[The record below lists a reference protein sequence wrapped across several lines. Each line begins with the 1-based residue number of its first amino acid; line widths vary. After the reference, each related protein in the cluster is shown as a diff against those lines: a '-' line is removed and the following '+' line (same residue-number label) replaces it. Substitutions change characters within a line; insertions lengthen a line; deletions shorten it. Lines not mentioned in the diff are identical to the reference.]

1 MTSSWRAR
9 WRPRGTRRNEMSR
22 HTLSVLVEDKPGVL
36 ARVASLFS
44 RRGFNIESLAVGP
57 TEVPEVSRMTI
68 VVNVTGLPLEQ
79 VTKQLNKLV
88 NVLKIVEL
96 DEASSVQRAIA
107 LVKVKADA
115 GHPGYGFLSE
125 NYKFVEI
132 LEQHKVK
139 FIGPSSELIRK
150 MGDKIEAKKIAK
162 SLGLPIVSGSETGIK
177 DIGEA
182 IKISKQIGFPILI
195 KAAGGGGGK
204 GMRIVHSED
213 KLEENIKIAQTEAKK
228 FFNNEEVFIEKFFE
242 NPRHIE
248 VQILSDGKD
257 NTVHLGE
264 RDCSVQ
270 RRYQKIIEESP
281 CPVISDEQ
289 RKYLLDVSVNAISK
303 LGYEGAGT
311 LEFIYDKGKFYF
323 LEMNTRLQV
332 EHPVTEEVTGIDLV
346 KRQIEIASTGKLSLQ
361 QKDITFFGHAIEC
374 RINAEDPSKDFLPS
388 AGTIKTYNQPSGPG
402 TRVDSCVFQGCK
414 IPPYYDSLVAK
425 LICHGKDRTSAI
437 SRLKRSLDEFV
448 IEGVSST
455 IDLHKKIL
463 RNEDFINSKYDVNWL
478 SKTKFY

>member
-1 MTSSWRAR
+1 MIKKILIANRGEIAVRVIRAC
-9 WRPRGTRRNEMSR
+9 
-22 HTLSVLVEDKPGVL
+22 K
-36 ARVASLFS
+36 
-44 RRGFNIESLAVGP
+44 
-57 TEVPEVSRMTI
+57 
-68 VVNVTGLPLEQ
+68 
-79 VTKQLNKLV
+79 
-88 NVLKIVEL
+88 EL
-96 DEASSVQRAIA
+96 AIA
-107 LVKVKADA
+107 TVAVHSTADNESMHVRLADESICIGSQKAQDSYLNIPSLISAIEITGADA
-115 GHPGYGFLSE
+115 VHPGYGFLSE
-125 NYKFVEI
+125 NYKFAEI
-132 LEQHKVK
+132 LEQHKIK

-177 DIGEA
+177 DISEA
-182 IKISKQIGFPILI
+182 IKISKEIGFPVLI

-228 FFNNEEVFIEKFFE
+228 FFNNDEVFIEKFFE

-281 CPVISDEQ
+281 CPVINDEQ

-332 EHPVTEEVTGIDLV
+332 EHTVTEEVTGIDLV
-346 KRQIEIASTGKLSLQ
+346 KRQIEIASTGKLNLQ

-425 LICHGKDRTSAI
+425 LICHGRDRASAI

-448 IEGVSST
+448 IEGVSTT

-463 RNEDFINSKYDVNWL
+463 RNEDFVNSKYDVNWL

>member
-1 MTSSWRAR
+1 MIKKILIANRGEIAVRVIRACKELEIA
-9 WRPRGTRRNEMSR
+9 TVAVHSTADNESMHVR
-22 HTLSVLVEDKPGVL
+22 L
-36 ARVASLFS
+36 ADESICIGSQKAQDSYLNIPSLIS
-44 RRGFNIESLAVGP
+44 AIE
-57 TEVPEVSRMTI
+57 I
-68 VVNVTGLPLEQ
+68 TG
-79 VTKQLNKLV
+79 
-88 NVLKIVEL
+88 
-96 DEASSVQRAIA
+96 
-107 LVKVKADA
+107 ADA
-115 GHPGYGFLSE
+115 VHPGYGFLSE
-125 NYKFVEI
+125 NYKFAEI
-132 LEQHKVK
+132 LEQHKIK

-177 DIGEA
+177 DISEA
-182 IKISKQIGFPILI
+182 IKISKEIGFPVLI

-281 CPVISDEQ
+281 CPVINDEQ

-346 KRQIEIASTGKLSLQ
+346 KRQIEIASTGKLNLQ

-425 LICHGKDRTSAI
+425 LICHGRDRASAI

-448 IEGVSST
+448 IEGVNTT

>member
-1 MTSSWRAR
+1 MIKKILIANRGEIAVRVIRACKELEIA
-9 WRPRGTRRNEMSR
+9 TVAVHSTADNESMHVR
-22 HTLSVLVEDKPGVL
+22 L
-36 ARVASLFS
+36 ADESICIGSQKAQDSYLNIPSLIS
-44 RRGFNIESLAVGP
+44 AIE
-57 TEVPEVSRMTI
+57 I
-68 VVNVTGLPLEQ
+68 TG
-79 VTKQLNKLV
+79 
-88 NVLKIVEL
+88 
-96 DEASSVQRAIA
+96 
-107 LVKVKADA
+107 ADA
-115 GHPGYGFLSE
+115 VHPGYGFLSE
-125 NYKFVEI
+125 NYKFAEI

-289 RKYLLDVSVNAISK
+289 RKYLLDVSVNAIAK

-448 IEGVSST
+448 IEGISST

>member
-1 MTSSWRAR
+1 MIKKILIANRGEIAVRIIRACKELEIA
-9 WRPRGTRRNEMSR
+9 TVAVHSTADNEAMHVR
-22 HTLSVLVEDKPGVL
+22 L
-36 ARVASLFS
+36 ADESICIGSQKAQDSYLNIPSLIS
-44 RRGFNIESLAVGP
+44 AIE
-57 TEVPEVSRMTI
+57 I
-68 VVNVTGLPLEQ
+68 TG
-79 VTKQLNKLV
+79 
-88 NVLKIVEL
+88 
-96 DEASSVQRAIA
+96 
-107 LVKVKADA
+107 ADA
-115 GHPGYGFLSE
+115 VHPGYGFLSE
-125 NYKFVEI
+125 NYKFAEI
-132 LEQHKVK
+132 LEQHKIK

-177 DIGEA
+177 DINEA
-182 IKISKQIGFPILI
+182 IKISKEIGFPVLI

-228 FFNNEEVFIEKFFE
+228 FFDNEEVFIEKFLE

-248 VQILSDGKD
+248 VQILSDGKG

-281 CPVISDEQ
+281 CPVINDEQ

-303 LGYEGAGT
+303 LSYEGAGT
-311 LEFIYDKGKFYF
+311 LEFIFDKGKFYF

-346 KRQIEIASTGKLSLQ
+346 KRQIEIASTGKLNLQ
-361 QKDITFFGHAIEC
+361 QKDIIFFGHVIEC
-374 RINAEDPSKDFLPS
+374 RINAEDPSKNFLPS

-402 TRVDSCVFQGCK
+402 TRVDSCIFQGCK

-425 LICHGKDRTSAI
+425 LICHGRDRASAI

-448 IEGVSST
+448 VEGISTT

-463 RNEDFINSKYDVNWL
+463 RNEDFVKSKYDVNWL
-478 SKTKFY
+478 SKIKFY

>member
-1 MTSSWRAR
+1 MIKKILIANRGEIAVRVIRACKELEIA
-9 WRPRGTRRNEMSR
+9 TVAVHSTADNESMHVR
-22 HTLSVLVEDKPGVL
+22 L
-36 ARVASLFS
+36 ADESICIGSQKAQDSYLNIPSLIS
-44 RRGFNIESLAVGP
+44 AIE
-57 TEVPEVSRMTI
+57 I
-68 VVNVTGLPLEQ
+68 TG
-79 VTKQLNKLV
+79 
-88 NVLKIVEL
+88 
-96 DEASSVQRAIA
+96 
-107 LVKVKADA
+107 ADA
-115 GHPGYGFLSE
+115 VHPGYGFLSE
-125 NYKFVEI
+125 NYKFAEI
-132 LEQHKVK
+132 LEQHKIK

-182 IKISKQIGFPILI
+182 IKISKEIGFPVLI

-204 GMRIVHSED
+204 GMRIVYSED

-228 FFNNEEVFIEKFFE
+228 FFNNDEVFIEKFFE

-281 CPVISDEQ
+281 CPVINDEQ

-346 KRQIEIASTGKLSLQ
+346 KRQIEIASTGKLNLQ
-361 QKDITFFGHAIEC
+361 QKDIIFFGHAIEC

-425 LICHGKDRTSAI
+425 LICHGRDRASAI

-448 IEGVSST
+448 IEGVSTT

>member
-1 MTSSWRAR
+1 MIKKILIANRGEIAVRVIRACKELEIA
-9 WRPRGTRRNEMSR
+9 TVAVHSTADNESMHVR
-22 HTLSVLVEDKPGVL
+22 L
-36 ARVASLFS
+36 ADESICIGSQKAQDSYLNIPSLIS
-44 RRGFNIESLAVGP
+44 AIE
-57 TEVPEVSRMTI
+57 I
-68 VVNVTGLPLEQ
+68 TG
-79 VTKQLNKLV
+79 
-88 NVLKIVEL
+88 
-96 DEASSVQRAIA
+96 
-107 LVKVKADA
+107 ADA
-115 GHPGYGFLSE
+115 VHPGYGFLSE
-125 NYKFVEI
+125 NYKFAEI
-132 LEQHKVK
+132 LEQHKIK

-182 IKISKQIGFPILI
+182 IKISKEIGFPVLI

-228 FFNNEEVFIEKFFE
+228 FFNNDEVFIEKFFE

-281 CPVISDEQ
+281 CPVINDEQ

-346 KRQIEIASTGKLSLQ
+346 KRQIEIASTGTLNLQ
-361 QKDITFFGHAIEC
+361 QKDIIFFGHAIEC

-425 LICHGKDRTSAI
+425 LICHGRDRASAI

-448 IEGVSST
+448 IEGVSTT

>member
-1 MTSSWRAR
+1 MIKKILIANRGEIAVRVIRACKELEIQ
-9 WRPRGTRRNEMSR
+9 TVAVHSTADNESMHVR
-22 HTLSVLVEDKPGVL
+22 L
-36 ARVASLFS
+36 ADESICIGSPKAQDSYLNVASLIS
-44 RRGFNIESLAVGP
+44 AIE
-57 TEVPEVSRMTI
+57 I
-68 VVNVTGLPLEQ
+68 TG
-79 VTKQLNKLV
+79 
-88 NVLKIVEL
+88 
-96 DEASSVQRAIA
+96 
-107 LVKVKADA
+107 ADA
-115 GHPGYGFLSE
+115 VHPGYGFLSE
-125 NYKFVEI
+125 NYKFAEI
-132 LEQHKVK
+132 LEQHKIK

-162 SLGLPIVSGSETGIK
+162 SLGLPIVAGSETGIK
-177 DIGEA
+177 DINEA
-182 IKISKQIGFPILI
+182 KRIAKEVGFPVLI

-213 KLEENIKIAQTEAKK
+213 KLEENIKIAESEAKK

-248 VQILSDGKD
+248 VQILSDGKN

-281 CPVISDEQ
+281 CPIINDEQ

-332 EHPVTEEVTGIDLV
+332 EHPVTEEVTGVDLV
-346 KRQIEIASTGKLSLQ
+346 KRQIEIASTGKLSLN

-388 AGTIKTYNQPSGPG
+388 AGTIKIYNQPSGPG

-425 LICHGKDRTSAI
+425 LICHGKDRSSAI
-437 SRLKRSLDEFV
+437 ARLKRALDEFV
-448 IEGVSST
+448 IDGVKTT

>member
-1 MTSSWRAR
+1 MIKKILIANRGEIAVRVIRACKELEIA
-9 WRPRGTRRNEMSR
+9 TVAVHSTADNESMHVR
-22 HTLSVLVEDKPGVL
+22 L
-36 ARVASLFS
+36 ADESICIGSQKAQDSYLNIPSLIS
-44 RRGFNIESLAVGP
+44 AIE
-57 TEVPEVSRMTI
+57 I
-68 VVNVTGLPLEQ
+68 TG
-79 VTKQLNKLV
+79 
-88 NVLKIVEL
+88 
-96 DEASSVQRAIA
+96 
-107 LVKVKADA
+107 ADA
-115 GHPGYGFLSE
+115 VHPGYGFLSE
-125 NYKFVEI
+125 NYKFAEI
-132 LEQHKVK
+132 LEQHKIK

-177 DIGEA
+177 DINEA
-182 IKISKQIGFPILI
+182 IKISKQIGFPVLI

-281 CPVISDEQ
+281 CPVINDEE
-289 RKYLLDVSVNAISK
+289 RKYLLDVSVSAISK

-346 KRQIEIASTGKLSLQ
+346 KRQIEIASTGKLSLL

-374 RINAEDPSKDFLPS
+374 RINAEDPSKNFLPS
-388 AGTIKTYNQPSGPG
+388 AGTVKTYNQPSGPG

-414 IPPYYDSLVAK
+414 VPPYYDSLVAK
-425 LICHGKDRTSAI
+425 LICHGKDRASAI

-478 SKTKFY
+478 TKTKFY

>member
-1 MTSSWRAR
+1 MIKKILIANRGEIAVRVIRACKELEIA
-9 WRPRGTRRNEMSR
+9 TVAVHSTADNESMHVR
-22 HTLSVLVEDKPGVL
+22 L
-36 ARVASLFS
+36 ADESICIGSQKAQDSYLNIPSLIS
-44 RRGFNIESLAVGP
+44 AIE
-57 TEVPEVSRMTI
+57 I
-68 VVNVTGLPLEQ
+68 TG
-79 VTKQLNKLV
+79 
-88 NVLKIVEL
+88 
-96 DEASSVQRAIA
+96 
-107 LVKVKADA
+107 ADA
-115 GHPGYGFLSE
+115 VHPGYGFLSE
-125 NYKFVEI
+125 NYKFAEI
-132 LEQHKVK
+132 LEQHKIK

-177 DIGEA
+177 DINEA
-182 IKISKQIGFPILI
+182 IKISKEIGFPVLI

-228 FFNNEEVFIEKFFE
+228 FFNNDEVFIEKFFE

-281 CPVISDEQ
+281 CPVINDEQ

-346 KRQIEIASTGKLSLQ
+346 KRQIEIASTGKLNLQ

-425 LICHGKDRTSAI
+425 LICHGRDRSSAI

-448 IEGVSST
+448 IEGVNTT

-463 RNEDFINSKYDVNWL
+463 RNEDFVNSKYDVNWL

>member
-1 MTSSWRAR
+1 MIKKILIANRGEIAVRVIRACKELEIA
-9 WRPRGTRRNEMSR
+9 TVAVHSTADNESMHVR
-22 HTLSVLVEDKPGVL
+22 L
-36 ARVASLFS
+36 ADESICIGSQKAQDSYLNIPSLIS
-44 RRGFNIESLAVGP
+44 AIE
-57 TEVPEVSRMTI
+57 I
-68 VVNVTGLPLEQ
+68 TG
-79 VTKQLNKLV
+79 
-88 NVLKIVEL
+88 
-96 DEASSVQRAIA
+96 
-107 LVKVKADA
+107 ADA
-115 GHPGYGFLSE
+115 VHPGYGFLSE
-125 NYKFVEI
+125 NYKFAEI
-132 LEQHKVK
+132 LEQHKIK

-182 IKISKQIGFPILI
+182 IKISKEIGFPVLI

-228 FFNNEEVFIEKFFE
+228 FFNNDEVFIEKFFE

-281 CPVISDEQ
+281 CPVINDEQ

-346 KRQIEIASTGKLSLQ
+346 KRQIEIASTGKLNLQ
-361 QKDITFFGHAIEC
+361 QKDIVFFGHAIEC

-425 LICHGKDRTSAI
+425 LICHGRDRASAI

-448 IEGVSST
+448 IEGVSTT

>member
-1 MTSSWRAR
+1 MIKKILIANRGEIAVRVIRACKELEIA
-9 WRPRGTRRNEMSR
+9 TVAVHSTADNESMHVR
-22 HTLSVLVEDKPGVL
+22 L
-36 ARVASLFS
+36 ADESICIGSQKAQDSYLNIPSLIS
-44 RRGFNIESLAVGP
+44 AIE
-57 TEVPEVSRMTI
+57 I
-68 VVNVTGLPLEQ
+68 TG
-79 VTKQLNKLV
+79 
-88 NVLKIVEL
+88 
-96 DEASSVQRAIA
+96 
-107 LVKVKADA
+107 ADA
-115 GHPGYGFLSE
+115 VHPGYGFLSE
-125 NYKFVEI
+125 NYKFAEI
-132 LEQHKVK
+132 LEQHKIK

-177 DIGEA
+177 DISEA
-182 IKISKQIGFPILI
+182 IKISKEIGFPVLI

-281 CPVISDEQ
+281 CPVINDEQ

-346 KRQIEIASTGKLSLQ
+346 KRQIEIASTGKLNLQ

-425 LICHGKDRTSAI
+425 LICHGRDRASAI

-448 IEGVSST
+448 IEGVSTT

-463 RNEDFINSKYDVNWL
+463 RNKDFINSKYDVNWL

>member
-1 MTSSWRAR
+1 MIKKILIANRGEIAVRVIRACKEL
-9 WRPRGTRRNEMSR
+9 GIATVAVHSTADNESMHVR
-22 HTLSVLVEDKPGVL
+22 L
-36 ARVASLFS
+36 ADESICIGSQKAQDSYLNIPSLIS
-44 RRGFNIESLAVGP
+44 AIE
-57 TEVPEVSRMTI
+57 I
-68 VVNVTGLPLEQ
+68 TG
-79 VTKQLNKLV
+79 
-88 NVLKIVEL
+88 
-96 DEASSVQRAIA
+96 
-107 LVKVKADA
+107 ADA
-115 GHPGYGFLSE
+115 VHPGYGFLSE

-150 MGDKIEAKKIAK
+150 MGNKIEAKKIAK
-162 SLGLPIVSGSETGIK
+162 SLGLPIISGSETGIR
-177 DIGEA
+177 DISEA

-195 KAAGGGGGK
+195 KASGGGGGK
-204 GMRIVHSED
+204 GIRIVYSED
-213 KLEENIKIAQTEAKK
+213 KLEENIKIAHIEAKK

-257 NTVHLGE
+257 NTVHLGD

-270 RRYQKIIEESP
+270 RRHQKIIEESP
-281 CPVISDEQ
+281 SPVISDEQ
-289 RKYLLDVSVNAISK
+289 RKYLMNVSVNAISK

-332 EHPVTEEVTGIDLV
+332 EHPVTEEVTGIDLA

-361 QKDITFFGHAIEC
+361 QKDIIFFGHAIEC

-402 TRVDSCVFQGCK
+402 TRVDSCIFQGCK

-455 IDLHKKIL
+455 IDLYKKIL
-463 RNEDFINSKYDVNWL
+463 RNEDFISSKYDVNWL

>member
-1 MTSSWRAR
+1 MIKKILIANRGEIAVRVIRACKELEIA
-9 WRPRGTRRNEMSR
+9 TVAVHSTADNESMHVR
-22 HTLSVLVEDKPGVL
+22 L
-36 ARVASLFS
+36 ADESICIGSQKAQDSYLNIPSLIS
-44 RRGFNIESLAVGP
+44 AIE
-57 TEVPEVSRMTI
+57 I
-68 VVNVTGLPLEQ
+68 TG
-79 VTKQLNKLV
+79 
-88 NVLKIVEL
+88 
-96 DEASSVQRAIA
+96 
-107 LVKVKADA
+107 ADA
-115 GHPGYGFLSE
+115 VHPGYGFLSE
-125 NYKFVEI
+125 NYKFAEI

-182 IKISKQIGFPILI
+182 IIISKQIGFPILI

-361 QKDITFFGHAIEC
+361 QKDITFFGHAMEC

-463 RNEDFINSKYDVNWL
+463 RNEDFISSKYDVNWL
-478 SKTKFY
+478 LKTKFY

>member
-1 MTSSWRAR
+1 MIKKILIANRGEIAVRVIRACKELEIA
-9 WRPRGTRRNEMSR
+9 TVAVHSTADNESMHVR
-22 HTLSVLVEDKPGVL
+22 L
-36 ARVASLFS
+36 ADESICIGSQKAQDSYLNIPSLIS
-44 RRGFNIESLAVGP
+44 AIE
-57 TEVPEVSRMTI
+57 I
-68 VVNVTGLPLEQ
+68 TG
-79 VTKQLNKLV
+79 
-88 NVLKIVEL
+88 
-96 DEASSVQRAIA
+96 
-107 LVKVKADA
+107 ADA
-115 GHPGYGFLSE
+115 VHPGYGFLSE
-125 NYKFVEI
+125 NYKFAEI
-132 LEQHKVK
+132 LEQHKIK

-177 DIGEA
+177 DISEA
-182 IKISKQIGFPILI
+182 IKISKEIGFPVLI

-228 FFNNEEVFIEKFFE
+228 FFNNDEVFIEKFFE

-248 VQILSDGKD
+248 VQILSDGKN

-281 CPVISDEQ
+281 CPVINDEQ

-346 KRQIEIASTGKLSLQ
+346 KRQIEIASTGKLNLQ

-374 RINAEDPSKDFLPS
+374 RINAEDPSKNFLPS

-425 LICHGKDRTSAI
+425 LICHGRDRASAI

-448 IEGVSST
+448 IEGVSTT

-463 RNEDFINSKYDVNWL
+463 RNEDFVNSKYDVNWL

>member
-1 MTSSWRAR
+1 MIKKILIANRGEIAVRVIRACKELEIA
-9 WRPRGTRRNEMSR
+9 TVAVHSTADNESMHVR
-22 HTLSVLVEDKPGVL
+22 L
-36 ARVASLFS
+36 ADESICIGSQKAQDSYLNIPSLIS
-44 RRGFNIESLAVGP
+44 AIE
-57 TEVPEVSRMTI
+57 I
-68 VVNVTGLPLEQ
+68 TG
-79 VTKQLNKLV
+79 
-88 NVLKIVEL
+88 
-96 DEASSVQRAIA
+96 
-107 LVKVKADA
+107 ADA
-115 GHPGYGFLSE
+115 VHPGYGFLSE
-125 NYKFVEI
+125 NYKFAEI
-132 LEQHKVK
+132 LEQHKIK

-177 DIGEA
+177 DVNEA
-182 IKISKQIGFPILI
+182 IKISKQIGFPVLI

-204 GMRIVHSED
+204 GMRVVHSED

-248 VQILSDGKD
+248 VQILSDGKN

-281 CPVISDEQ
+281 CPVINDEE
-289 RKYLLDVSVNAISK
+289 RKYLLDVSVSAISK

-346 KRQIEIASTGKLSLQ
+346 KRQIEIASTGKLSLL

-374 RINAEDPSKDFLPS
+374 RINAEDPSKNFLPS
-388 AGTIKTYNQPSGPG
+388 AGTVKTYNQPSGPV

-414 IPPYYDSLVAK
+414 ISPYYDSLVAK
-425 LICHGKDRTSAI
+425 LICHGKDRASAI

-478 SKTKFY
+478 TKTKFY

>member
-1 MTSSWRAR
+1 MIKKILIANRGEIAVRVIRACKELEIA
-9 WRPRGTRRNEMSR
+9 TVAVHSTADNESMHVR
-22 HTLSVLVEDKPGVL
+22 L
-36 ARVASLFS
+36 ADESICIGSQKAQDSYLNIPSLIS
-44 RRGFNIESLAVGP
+44 AIE
-57 TEVPEVSRMTI
+57 I
-68 VVNVTGLPLEQ
+68 TG
-79 VTKQLNKLV
+79 
-88 NVLKIVEL
+88 
-96 DEASSVQRAIA
+96 
-107 LVKVKADA
+107 ADA
-115 GHPGYGFLSE
+115 VHPGYGFLSE
-125 NYKFVEI
+125 NYKFAEI

-281 CPVISDEQ
+281 CPVINEEQ

-332 EHPVTEEVTGIDLV
+332 EHPVTEEVTGVDLV
-346 KRQIEIASTGKLSLQ
+346 KRQIEIASTGKLNLQ

-425 LICHGKDRTSAI
+425 LICHGRDRTSAI

-448 IEGVSST
+448 IEGVSTT

>member
-1 MTSSWRAR
+1 MIKKILIANRGEIAVRVIRACKELEIA
-9 WRPRGTRRNEMSR
+9 TVAVHSTADNESMHVR
-22 HTLSVLVEDKPGVL
+22 L
-36 ARVASLFS
+36 ADESICIGSQKAQDSYLNIPSLIS
-44 RRGFNIESLAVGP
+44 AIE
-57 TEVPEVSRMTI
+57 I
-68 VVNVTGLPLEQ
+68 TG
-79 VTKQLNKLV
+79 
-88 NVLKIVEL
+88 
-96 DEASSVQRAIA
+96 
-107 LVKVKADA
+107 ADA
-115 GHPGYGFLSE
+115 VHPGYGFLSE
-125 NYKFVEI
+125 NYKFAEI
-132 LEQHKVK
+132 LEQHKIK

-177 DIGEA
+177 DISEA
-182 IKISKQIGFPILI
+182 IKVSKEIGFPVLI

-228 FFNNEEVFIEKFFE
+228 FFNNDEVFIEKFFE

-281 CPVISDEQ
+281 CPVINDEQ

-361 QKDITFFGHAIEC
+361 QKDIIFFGHAIEC

-425 LICHGKDRTSAI
+425 LICHGRDRSSAI

-448 IEGVSST
+448 IEGVSTT

>member
-1 MTSSWRAR
+1 MIKKILIANRGEIAVRIIRACKELEIA
-9 WRPRGTRRNEMSR
+9 TVAVHSTADNESMHVR
-22 HTLSVLVEDKPGVL
+22 L
-36 ARVASLFS
+36 ADESICIGSQKAQDSYLNIPSLIS
-44 RRGFNIESLAVGP
+44 AIE
-57 TEVPEVSRMTI
+57 I
-68 VVNVTGLPLEQ
+68 TG
-79 VTKQLNKLV
+79 
-88 NVLKIVEL
+88 
-96 DEASSVQRAIA
+96 
-107 LVKVKADA
+107 ADA
-115 GHPGYGFLSE
+115 VHPGYGFLSE
-125 NYKFVEI
+125 NYKFAEI
-132 LEQHKVK
+132 LEQHKIK

-177 DIGEA
+177 DISEA
-182 IKISKQIGFPILI
+182 IKISKEIGFPVLI

-228 FFNNEEVFIEKFFE
+228 FFNNDEVFIEKFFE

-248 VQILSDGKD
+248 VQILSDGKN

-281 CPVISDEQ
+281 CPVINDEQ

-346 KRQIEIASTGKLSLQ
+346 KRQIEIASTGKLNLQ

-414 IPPYYDSLVAK
+414 IPSYYDSLVAK
-425 LICHGKDRTSAI
+425 LICHGRDRASAI

-448 IEGVSST
+448 IEGVSTT

-463 RNEDFINSKYDVNWL
+463 RNEDFVNSKYDVNWL

>member
-1 MTSSWRAR
+1 MIKKILIANRGEIAVRVIRACKELEIA
-9 WRPRGTRRNEMSR
+9 TVAVHSTADNESMHVR
-22 HTLSVLVEDKPGVL
+22 L
-36 ARVASLFS
+36 ADESICIGSQKAQDSYLNIPSLIS
-44 RRGFNIESLAVGP
+44 AIE
-57 TEVPEVSRMTI
+57 I
-68 VVNVTGLPLEQ
+68 TG
-79 VTKQLNKLV
+79 
-88 NVLKIVEL
+88 
-96 DEASSVQRAIA
+96 
-107 LVKVKADA
+107 ADA
-115 GHPGYGFLSE
+115 VHPGYGFLSE
-125 NYKFVEI
+125 NYKFAEI
-132 LEQHKVK
+132 LEQHKIK

-182 IKISKQIGFPILI
+182 IKISKEIGFPVLI

-228 FFNNEEVFIEKFFE
+228 FFNNDEVFIEKFFE

-281 CPVISDEQ
+281 CSVINDEQ

-346 KRQIEIASTGKLSLQ
+346 KRQIEIASTGKLNLQ
-361 QKDITFFGHAIEC
+361 QKDIIFFGHAIEC

-425 LICHGKDRTSAI
+425 LICHGRDRASAI

-448 IEGVSST
+448 IEGVTTT

>member
-1 MTSSWRAR
+1 MIKKILIANRGERAVR
-9 WRPRGTRRNEMSR
+9 VIRACKELEIATVAVHSTADNESMHVR
-22 HTLSVLVEDKPGVL
+22 L
-36 ARVASLFS
+36 ADESICIGSQKAQDSYLNIPSLIS
-44 RRGFNIESLAVGP
+44 AIE
-57 TEVPEVSRMTI
+57 I
-68 VVNVTGLPLEQ
+68 TG
-79 VTKQLNKLV
+79 
-88 NVLKIVEL
+88 
-96 DEASSVQRAIA
+96 
-107 LVKVKADA
+107 ADA
-115 GHPGYGFLSE
+115 VHPGYGFLSE
-125 NYKFVEI
+125 NYKFAEI
-132 LEQHKVK
+132 LEQHKIK

-177 DIGEA
+177 DVNEA
-182 IKISKQIGFPILI
+182 IKISKQIGFPVLI

-204 GMRIVHSED
+204 GMRVVHSED

-281 CPVISDEQ
+281 CPVINDEE
-289 RKYLLDVSVNAISK
+289 RKYLLDVSVSAISK

-346 KRQIEIASTGKLSLQ
+346 KRQIEIASTGKLSLL

-374 RINAEDPSKDFLPS
+374 RINAEDPSKNFLPS
-388 AGTIKTYNQPSGPG
+388 AGTVKTYNQPSGPG

-414 IPPYYDSLVAK
+414 VPPYYDSLVAK
-425 LICHGKDRTSAI
+425 LICHGKDRASAI

-478 SKTKFY
+478 TKTKFY

>member
-1 MTSSWRAR
+1 MIKKILIANRGEIAVRVIRACKELEIA
-9 WRPRGTRRNEMSR
+9 TVAVHSTADNESMHVR
-22 HTLSVLVEDKPGVL
+22 L
-36 ARVASLFS
+36 ADESICIGSQKAQDSYLNIPSLIS
-44 RRGFNIESLAVGP
+44 AIE
-57 TEVPEVSRMTI
+57 I
-68 VVNVTGLPLEQ
+68 TG
-79 VTKQLNKLV
+79 
-88 NVLKIVEL
+88 
-96 DEASSVQRAIA
+96 
-107 LVKVKADA
+107 ADA
-115 GHPGYGFLSE
+115 VHPGYGFLSE
-125 NYKFVEI
+125 NYKFAEI

-361 QKDITFFGHAIEC
+361 QNDITFFGHAIEC

-414 IPPYYDSLVAK
+414 IPAYYDSLVAK

-463 RNEDFINSKYDVNWL
+463 RNEDFISSKYDVNWL

>member
-1 MTSSWRAR
+1 MIKKILIANRGEIAVRVIRACKELEIA
-9 WRPRGTRRNEMSR
+9 TVAVHSTADNESMHVR
-22 HTLSVLVEDKPGVL
+22 L
-36 ARVASLFS
+36 ADESICIGSQKAQDSYLNIPSLIS
-44 RRGFNIESLAVGP
+44 AIE
-57 TEVPEVSRMTI
+57 I
-68 VVNVTGLPLEQ
+68 TG
-79 VTKQLNKLV
+79 
-88 NVLKIVEL
+88 
-96 DEASSVQRAIA
+96 
-107 LVKVKADA
+107 ADA
-115 GHPGYGFLSE
+115 VHPGYGFLSE
-125 NYKFVEI
+125 NYKFAEI

-177 DIGEA
+177 DISEA

-388 AGTIKTYNQPSGPG
+388 AGTINTYNQPSGPG

>member
-1 MTSSWRAR
+1 MIKKILIANRGEIAVRVIRACKELEIA
-9 WRPRGTRRNEMSR
+9 TVAVHSTADNESMHVR
-22 HTLSVLVEDKPGVL
+22 L
-36 ARVASLFS
+36 ADESICIGSQKAQDSYLNIPSLIS
-44 RRGFNIESLAVGP
+44 AIE
-57 TEVPEVSRMTI
+57 I
-68 VVNVTGLPLEQ
+68 TG
-79 VTKQLNKLV
+79 
-88 NVLKIVEL
+88 
-96 DEASSVQRAIA
+96 
-107 LVKVKADA
+107 ADA
-115 GHPGYGFLSE
+115 VHPGYGFLSE
-125 NYKFVEI
+125 NYKFAEI
-132 LEQHKVK
+132 LEQHKIK

-177 DIGEA
+177 DISEA
-182 IKISKQIGFPILI
+182 IKISKEIGFPVLI

-228 FFNNEEVFIEKFFE
+228 FFNNDEVFIEKFFE

-281 CPVISDEQ
+281 CPVINDEQ

-346 KRQIEIASTGKLSLQ
+346 KRQIEIASTGKLNLQ
-361 QKDITFFGHAIEC
+361 QKNIIFFGHAIEC

-425 LICHGKDRTSAI
+425 LICHGRDRSSAI

-448 IEGVSST
+448 IEGVSTT

>member
-1 MTSSWRAR
+1 MIKKILIANRGEIAVRVIRACKELEIA
-9 WRPRGTRRNEMSR
+9 TVAVHSTADNEAMHVR
-22 HTLSVLVEDKPGVL
+22 L
-36 ARVASLFS
+36 ADESICIGSQKAQDSYLNIPSLIS
-44 RRGFNIESLAVGP
+44 AIE
-57 TEVPEVSRMTI
+57 I
-68 VVNVTGLPLEQ
+68 TG
-79 VTKQLNKLV
+79 
-88 NVLKIVEL
+88 
-96 DEASSVQRAIA
+96 
-107 LVKVKADA
+107 ADA
-115 GHPGYGFLSE
+115 VHPGYGFLAE
-125 NYKFVEI
+125 NYKFAEI
-132 LEQHKVK
+132 LEQHKIK

-177 DIGEA
+177 DINDA
-182 IKISKQIGFPILI
+182 IKISKEIGFPVLV

-228 FFNNEEVFIEKFFE
+228 FFDNEEVFIEKFFE

-281 CPVISDEQ
+281 CPVINDEQ

-311 LEFIYDKGKFYF
+311 LEFIFDKGKFYF

-346 KRQIEIASTGKLSLQ
+346 KRQIEIASTGKLNLQ
-361 QKDITFFGHAIEC
+361 QKDIIFFGHAIEC
-374 RINAEDPSKDFLPS
+374 RINAEDPSKNFLPS

-425 LICHGKDRTSAI
+425 LICHGRDRASAI

-448 IEGVSST
+448 VEGVSTT

-463 RNEDFINSKYDVNWL
+463 RNEDFVKSKYDVNWL
-478 SKTKFY
+478 SKIKFY